1 MKRLIWI
8 ISIAVAFLFT
18 GCFLPEKFESK
29 IDIKK
34 DGSYVM
40 TYDGTIIDI
49 RALEKKPSP
58 KDEKKLAAFVK
69 RMKKDPNVK
78 EAKYLG
84 GGRYQI
90 VTKEDKKAGQRGN
103 IMDFIK
109 VIPKGKTI
117 NIISQKAK
125 PRDLKELKRLN
136 AKIDGK
142 LIVSIPDNMKFE
154 GTKPDST
161 PTLGFGNYE
170 WNIDSFDKD
179 INIKVVPK

>member
-1 MKRLIWI
+1 MKKIIWI
-8 ISIAVAFLFT
+8 VAMVSLFLA

-34 DGSYVM
+34 DGSYTL
-40 TYDGTIIDI
+40 TYNGTIVDI
-49 RALEKKPSP
+49 GALDKKPTP
-58 KDEKKLAAFVK
+58 KEEKRLAAFVK
-69 RMKKDPNVK
+69 KMKKDPSVK

-84 GGRYQI
+84 NGRYQI

-117 NIISQKAK
+117 HIISHKAK
-125 PRDLKELKRLN
+125 KRDLKELKKLN

-142 LIVSIPDNMKFE
+142 LIISIPDNMKFE

-170 WNIDSFDKD
+170 WNINSFGKD